1 MPEITYREALN
12 QALSEEME
20 RDDSVFLMGEEVAE
34 YDGAYKVSKGLL
46 DKFDELRVVDTP
58 ISELGFA
65 GLGVGAAMVGLR
77 PVIEFMTFN
86 FSILALD
93 QVLHSAAKML
103 YMSGGQINIP
113 MVFRGPTGAALQLGA
128 QHSQAVET
136 WYVHAPGIKVVTPA
150 TPADAKGLLKAAIR
164 DDDPVVVMEGEL
176 LYNLRGEVPD
186 GEHIVPLGLAD
197 LKRQGDDVSI
207 ITHGK
212 MVHLA
217 LQAATR
223 LERDGIQADV
233 LDLRSLRPLDVDAIL
248 ASVRKTNRVIYLEE
262 GWPYAGIG
270 AQIAA
275 TIQEEAF
282 DHLDAPVLRVTQADV
297 PMPYAKEPGTAGKT
311 QCPAGGGCLPAGPL
325 PEITRWQPR
334 FIWKRSP
341 RPWRRGSSFGGSRQ
355 RATRSRMGI
364 SSQRS
369 KRTRRPWSWWPGA
382 RGFSERFS
390 LRRAPLH
397 RWVR

>member
-12 QALSEEME
+12 QALVEEME

-46 DKFDELRVVDTP
+46 DRFGDMRVVDTP

-77 PVIEFMTFN
+77 PIIEFMTFN

-136 WYVHAPGIKVVTPA
+136 WYVHAPGMKVVTPA

-164 DDDPVVVMEGEL
+164 DDDPVIFLEGEL
-176 LYNLRGEVPD
+176 LYNVKGEVPE
-186 GEHIVPLGLAD
+186 GEYVVPLGLAD
-197 LKRQGDDVSI
+197 LRREGTDVSI
-207 ITHGK
+207 VTHGK
-212 MVHLA
+212 MVHVA
-217 LQAATR
+217 LQAASR
-223 LERDGIQADV
+223 LAREGVEADV
-233 LDLRSLRPLDVDAIL
+233 LDLRSLRPLDVDSIL
-248 ASVRKTNRVIYLEE
+248 ASVQKTNRLVYLEE
-262 GWPYAGIG
+262 GWPYLGVG

-275 TIQEEAF
+275 MVQEEAF
-282 DHLDAPVLRVTQADV
+282 DDLDAPVLRVTSADV
-297 PMPYAKEPGTAGKT
+297 PMPYAKNLEQAAKPNADRVVEACKKV
-311 QCPAGGGCLPAGPL
+311 LY
-325 PEITRWQPR
+325 R
-334 FIWKRSP
+334 
-341 RPWRRGSSFGGSRQ
+341 
-355 RATRSRMGI
+355 
-364 SSQRS
+364 
-369 KRTRRPWSWWPGA
+369 
-382 RGFSERFS
+382 
-390 LRRAPLH
+390 
-397 RWVR
+397 

>member
-12 QALSEEME
+12 QALVEEME

-46 DKFDELRVVDTP
+46 DRFGELRVADSP

-93 QVLHSAAKML
+93 QILHSAAKML
-103 YMSGGQINIP
+103 YMTGGQINIP
-113 MVFRGPTGAALQLGA
+113 MVFRGPTGAALQLAA
-128 QHSQAVET
+128 QHSQAAET
-136 WYVHAPGIKVVTPA
+136 WYVHAPGLKLVTPG

-164 DDDPVVVMEGEL
+164 DDDPVVFMEGEL
-176 LYNLRGEVPD
+176 LYNVRGEVPE

-197 LKRQGDDVSI
+197 LKREGGDVSI

-212 MVHLA
+212 MVHMA

-223 LERDGIQADV
+223 LERDGIQAEV
-233 LDLRSLRPLDVDAIL
+233 LDLRSLRPLDVESIL
-248 ASVRKTNRVIYLEE
+248 ASVRKTNRAVYLEE
-262 GWPYAGIG
+262 GWPFAGIG

-282 DHLDAPVLRVTQADV
+282 DDLDAPVLRVTQADV
-297 PMPYAKEPGTAGKT
+297 PMPYAKQLEQLAKPNVQRVVDA
-311 QCPAGGGCLPAGPL
+311 C
-325 PEITRWQPR
+325 
-334 FIWKRSP
+334 
-341 RPWRRGSSFGGSRQ
+341 RRVLYR
-355 RATRSRMGI
+355 
-364 SSQRS
+364 
-369 KRTRRPWSWWPGA
+369 K
-382 RGFSERFS
+382 
-390 LRRAPLH
+390 
-397 RWVR
+397 

>member
-1 MPEITYREALN
+1 MPEMTYREALN

-46 DKFDELRVVDTP
+46 DRFGDLRVVDSP

-77 PVIEFMTFN
+77 PIIEFMTFN

-103 YMSGGQINIP
+103 YMTGGQVNIP

-128 QHSQAVET
+128 QHSQAAET

-164 DDDPVVVMEGEL
+164 DDDPVAFMEGEL
-176 LYNLRGEVPD
+176 LYNLRGEVPE
-186 GEHIVPLGLAD
+186 GEHVVPLGKAD
-197 LKRQGDDVSI
+197 LKREGGDVSI

-217 LQAATR
+217 LQTAKQ
-223 LERDGIQADV
+223 LERDGIETDV

-248 ASVRKTNRVIYLEE
+248 ASVRKTNRAVYLEE

-282 DHLDAPVLRVTQADV
+282 DDLDAPVLRVTQADV
-297 PMPYAKEPGTAGKT
+297 PMPYAKNLEQMAKPNVQRVVDA
-311 QCPAGGGCLPAGPL
+311 C
-325 PEITRWQPR
+325 
-334 FIWKRSP
+334 
-341 RPWRRGSSFGGSRQ
+341 RRVLYRN
-355 RATRSRMGI
+355 
-364 SSQRS
+364 
-369 KRTRRPWSWWPGA
+369 
-382 RGFSERFS
+382 
-390 LRRAPLH
+390 
-397 RWVR
+397 